1 MDLETRCIC
10 ESTTSPLCCLA
21 ALIGFANTGCP
32 CLTLDFASV
41 WTMPPFLDVPVR
53 TFLRTWILKVLAL
66 APRALPLPHK
76 LQLQAHRPDTLQV
89 LTRLVRVQPAALGT
103 KRTLLRAVL
112 PSGRLLDR
120 RADENARGAMLVA
133 LTSVRL
139 CSDTSSSLRI
149 FVNGLNGVT
158 AGLQSE
164 LCGKTRK
171 GFSRRFVCGE

>member
-1 MDLETRCIC
+1 MRELWRSIW
-10 ESTTSPLCCLA
+10 S
-21 ALIGFANTGCP
+21 
-32 CLTLDFASV
+32 
-41 WTMPPFLDVPVR
+41 
-53 TFLRTWILKVLAL
+53 
-66 APRALPLPHK
+66 

-89 LTRLVRVQPAALGT
+89 LTRLVRVEAAALGT
-103 KRTLLRAVL
+103 KRALLRAVL
-112 PSGRLLDR
+112 PSGRLRDR
-120 RADENARGAMLVA
+120 RANENARGAMLVA